1 MPYSGNRLT
10 PEGSSFLAGH
20 GNHYK
25 NTRSPLVVL
34 ENLPQ
39 FWVLTNLLLFAILQE
54 Q

>member
-39 FWVLTNLLLFAILQE
+39 FWDIKTAIRILAAS
-54 Q
+54 